1 MSLRNQPYFP
11 LYVQDYLTDEKLNE
25 CSAASQGIYIKLLCL
40 MHKSKEYGKILLKQ
54 NGKQEDWQIKNFA
67 EKLLRHLPFTFDE
80 LENALIELVSEDV
93 LQIDYKN
100 GVLSQKRMIKDNDLS
115 IKRAKAGSKGGF
127 ATQFAK
133 AKNKA
138 NTEYE
143 IENEYENINKNI
155 DKRME
160 DFKLELME
168 YKNEYSKEILEAFW
182 DYWSEPNQSKTK
194 MRKELQKTWNTKG
207 RLNTWKR
214 NNNKFNPK
222 SDKEDTKIKR
232 LTDEDFEGGEYAKFY
247 K

>member
-1 MSLRNQPYFP
+1 MSKDPAFLFYPNDFLEGTYT
-11 LYVQDYLTDEKLNE
+11 LEDE
-25 CSAASQGIYIKLLCL
+25 QIGMYIKLLCL
-40 MHKSKEYGKILLKQ
+40 QHQRYKLTEKDMLKICKTYDKDIFNKFTKDKDGFYFNVRLREESEKRKAYSESRRLNRMSKK
-54 NGKQEDWQIKNFA
+54 EDKKDTSKTYDKHMVNIN
-67 EKLLRHLPFTFDE
+67 
-80 LENALIELVSEDV
+80 ENIV
-93 LQIDYKN
+93 
-100 GVLSQKRMIKDNDLS
+100 
-115 IKRAKAGSKGGF
+115 
-127 ATQFAK
+127 
-133 AKNKA
+133 
-138 NTEYE
+138 
-143 IENEYENINKNI
+143 INKNI